1 MHQKVQKRAEKYQKM
16 AKKINDWRKTE
27 TNQNTLESYKGV
39 NKKDD
44 FQRALWAKF
53 ALFAY
58 YFDLSLGRWAKS
70 EEGLLNFCMFP
81 VLYIIIC
88 RFRCAANICFCLFL
102 KGRLPGTF
110 VEFPNNSEHKRR
122 SLDSRIVA
130 NFTNG
135 CVHCAVHGPSSII
148 FISPTR

>member
-1 MHQKVQKRAEKYQKM
+1 MHQEKTIEFYKN
-16 AKKINDWRKTE
+16 ASESTEKSRKISKNGKKINDWRKTE

-70 EEGLLNFCMFP
+70 EEG
-81 VLYIIIC
+81 
-88 RFRCAANICFCLFL
+88 
-102 KGRLPGTF
+102 
-110 VEFPNNSEHKRR
+110 
-122 SLDSRIVA
+122 
-130 NFTNG
+130 
-135 CVHCAVHGPSSII
+135 
-148 FISPTR
+148 